1 MSATIIN
8 ESAFNEKPAVVFFD
22 FDNTL
27 YPYRS
32 SHEAGMSA
40 VREKANRLLSV
51 STEDFDKAFHD
62 ARKELKE
69 RVGRTAAS
77 HNRLLYFHRT
87 IELLGLRTQVIMA
100 LDLEQTY
107 WATYLDKAKLFEG
120 VTSFLD
126 VLRVE
131 GIKTALVTDLTAQ
144 IQYKKLIYL
153 RLEHA
158 FDFVVTSEEA
168 GSDKPHPAPFD
179 LALTKVGN
187 ETGKIWMIGD
197 NFDSD
202 IKGAR
207 EAIGA
212 TTLMR
217 CDNSTIFDKTNPPD
231 LTFQTFEEI
240 RTFTK
245 KLIES

>member
-1 MSATIIN
+1 MSITVIN
-8 ESAFNEKPAVVFFD
+8 KVAFREKPDVVFFD

-27 YPYRS
+27 YPYGI
-32 SHEAGMSA
+32 SHEAGMLA
-40 VREKANRLLSV
+40 VREKAKRLLSV
-51 STEDFDKAFHD
+51 TTQDFERAFEE

-69 RVGRTAAS
+69 RVGPTAAS

-107 WATYLDKAKLFEG
+107 WATYLNKARLFEG
-120 VTSFLD
+120 VTNFID

-168 GSDKPHPAPFD
+168 GSDKPHPAPFN
-179 LALTKVGN
+179 LALSKVNSGN
-187 ETGKIWMIGD
+187 GKIWMIGD
-197 NFDSD
+197 DFYSD
-202 IKGAR
+202 IMGAR
-207 EAIGA
+207 ETLGA

-217 CDNSTIFDKTNPPD
+217 CDYPTFVDQKNPPD
-231 LTFQTFEEI
+231 LIFDTFEEV
-240 RTFTK
+240 RVFTR